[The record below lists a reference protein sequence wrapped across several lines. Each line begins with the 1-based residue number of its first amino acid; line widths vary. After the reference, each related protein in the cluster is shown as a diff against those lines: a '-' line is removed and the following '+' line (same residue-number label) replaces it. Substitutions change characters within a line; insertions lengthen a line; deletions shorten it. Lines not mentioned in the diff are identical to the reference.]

1 VIKRGEPLH
10 ADRTKWIA
18 NHERSDALPGLRVF
32 VIESVTLDAYSGK
45 PEWARNLETAGQV
58 GAEIERAVTTQVR
71 KVRLPVWIILAA
83 YLLYT
88 KTAQEL
94 PSPKGKP
101 PRGRTH
107 KMAVPL
113 SFFNSPAKHIAY
125 RYNIHPLSRCCT
137 ADRTGVP

>member
-1 VIKRGEPLH
+1 M
-10 ADRTKWIA
+10 
-18 NHERSDALPGLRVF
+18 PGLRVF

-88 KTAQEL
+88 KTAQES
-94 PSPKGKP
+94 PSPK
-101 PRGRTH
+101 
-107 KMAVPL
+107 PL
-113 SFFNSPAKHIAY
+113 NSIDFLLVAGAGFEPATFG
-125 RYNIHPLSRCCT
+125 L
-137 ADRTGVP
+137 